1 MALRL
6 YFSVYH
12 GFKLWQYMA
21 VHRPLLRRHLESWPP
36 GINVYRHVWTMYVQ
50 CMYNASVQ
58 RLTDM
63 VYTIIEKHKHVHT
76 CMYISVN
83 VYTCMYMVC
92 TCLACSTWYVQV
104 VVWTCTYI
112 VQTCMSRY
120 IMMFIHWCTRFQSYK
135 RVCTMYKPGCQGF
148 VYLMLNVQ
156 KAAYIL

>member
-1 MALRL
+1 MQNMQNNMHDMQNMQMLFPICKICTAH
-6 YFSVYH
+6 F
-12 GFKLWQYMA
+12 A
-21 VHRPLLRRHLESWPP
+21 D

-50 CMYNASVQ
+50 CLDNASVQ

-83 VYTCMYMVC
+83 VYTSMYIMMVC
-92 TCLACSTWYVQV
+92 TWYVQV

-112 VQTCMSRY
+112 VQTCMY
-120 IMMFIHWCTRFQSYK
+120 MFIHLCTRFQSYK
-135 RVCTMYKPGCQGF
+135 PVRTMYKPGYQGF

-156 KAAYIL
+156 KATYIL